1 MTSLIFMP
9 VLSPP
14 LGRPLR
20 AFSLVEIMIAVVII
34 GLLTALALPT
44 YRRIT
49 MRAKATAVVN
59 DLRAFSTAFITYN
72 LQNGQWPADEAA
84 RVIPAEMTGSLGAS
98 FELKSPIGGYY
109 KWCAGAS
116 ADGIDANAALII
128 ESDMSN
134 PLSDDEDLR
143 LLIDQQLDDGDLH
156 TGLIQVGS
164 TNSLVFII
172 EPSEGVMPLPPPA
185 MSALPRRNFNLRV
198 GRANHARLPLGLI
211 IIQ

>member
-1 MTSLIFMP
+1 MAN
-9 VLSPP
+9 LSPMLDRSP
-14 LGRPLR
+14 RSLR

-34 GLLTALALPT
+34 GLLTALVLPT

>member
-1 MTSLIFMP
+1 MAIH
-9 VLSPP
+9 SPMLDRSP
-14 LGRPLR
+14 RSLR

-34 GLLTALALPT
+34 GLLTALVLPT

-84 RVIPAEMTGSLGAS
+84 RVIPAEMAGSLGAT

-116 ADGIDANAALII
+116 ADGIEAQAALII
-128 ESDMSN
+128 ESDLSN

-172 EPSEGVMPLPPPA
+172 EPSEGVVPLPPPA
-185 MSALPRRNFNLRV
+185 MSALPQRKLNLRIA
-198 GRANHARLPLGLI
+198 RADHARLPRGLI
-211 IIQ
+211 FSS

>member
-1 MTSLIFMP
+1 MP

>member
-1 MTSLIFMP
+1 MP

-98 FELKSPIGGYY
+98 FELKSPSGDITNGVP
-109 KWCAGAS
+109 ARARM
-116 ADGIDANAALII
+116 AL
-128 ESDMSN
+128 MRM
-134 PLSDDEDLR
+134 LR
-143 LLIDQQLDDGDLH
+143 
-156 TGLIQVGS
+156 S
-164 TNSLVFII
+164 SLKAICRI
-172 EPSEGVMPLPPPA
+172 
-185 MSALPRRNFNLRV
+185 R
-198 GRANHARLPLGLI
+198 
-211 IIQ
+211 